1 MDEKS
6 CGYMTCPDSGTPEPS
21 PSDSACLE
29 PPSAESLKRA
39 EIEREEGVAAQAEL
53 LQKVLDNMRGDLGTC
68 KVEGWSCNSN
78 FIEHRIQVQDKD
90 HVLDVLALE
99 DNPDVRMVF
108 GGVRTWSIDGDED
121 DVVLEIPRAHPQVKK
136 LEEAVMER
144 RGNRPASNVLD
155 FVVGM
160 DGKTVRYANL
170 ADLPHLFIAAGG
182 ERAIINKN
190 RFIDSILCSLLM
202 NAKPDEV
209 QFAIASAQGSR
220 GDGKWFDEYNG
231 LPHLIAPVA
240 FGTEQTIEL
249 LRGCV
254 EVHMRKRYRSLEND
268 RLKCENA
275 NSRLDKQATDG
286 NRALASF
293 PKLVIIVSEFN
304 DPRSGTDI
312 LRCIAKDGPAVGIHL
327 IVATAMFDCGR
338 IFGRLLE
345 KSESR
350 DDSLV
355 ALFESLK
362 RRIVLAVSNDW
373 RTRCFIGRF
382 GAEKLL
388 CTGELMTDSGWRLE
402 GKSRIL
408 QSLDASPEFRN
419 YLLSYWKGQQA
430 TCTQGEDDG
439 GASAVSCEGD
449 EHTGQMETKAR
460 ALRIALRRL
469 GCDPCITECAE
480 GPASTTFRLLF
491 DSQDD
496 ISRVCGSKNDL
507 IRMLGAENVYVSE
520 ADSGECSALVEV
532 VTGWSRMLSFK
543 DVAANRT
550 SEVLKRPMG
559 FMLGI
564 DAEGSVAGADLAALP
579 HVLITGGSAKDRANV
594 VNGILLSM
602 FAGEA
607 AESLRFVLID
617 SDGAKLGAYADV
629 SCLAMPVMRAPGALR
644 WVLEEMNR
652 RYAVFARLRV
662 RDLAMYTKLATQGWE
677 SGQGLLEN
685 MAPLVVVVSDLI
697 ALFVTYGEEV
707 LHIVTQLAK
716 RGRDVGIHLVV
727 ATGVAGISADYMQAV
742 LNNMPHR
749 VVLHVSNETESCEI
763 CGAPGSER
771 LLAHGDLLFYDGTDS
786 SPRHIQGFDVLDEE
800 RKAVIERL
808 KLNLPE
814 ARVNDGR

>member
-6 CGYMTCPDSGTPEPS
+6 CGYMTCPDSGTLEPS

-68 KVEGWSCNSN
+68 KVEGWSYNSN
-78 FIEHRIQVQDKD
+78 FIEHRIRVQDTD

-108 GGVRTWSIDGDED
+108 GAVRAWSIDGDEG

-190 RFIDSILCSLLM
+190 RFIDSILCSMLM

-209 QFAIASAQGSR
+209 QFAIASAQGSK

-275 NSRLDKQATDG
+275 NSRLDEQATDG

-304 DPRSGTDI
+304 DLRSGTDI

-327 IVATAMFDCGR
+327 IVATARFDCASV
-338 IFGRLLE
+338 FGRLLP
-345 KSESR
+345 ESR

-362 RRIVLAVSNDW
+362 RRIVLAVSNGW
-373 RTRCFIGRF
+373 RTRRIIGRF

-449 EHTGQMETKAR
+449 EHTGQMETKALR
-460 ALRIALRRL
+460 LALCRL

-507 IRMLGAENVYVSE
+507 IRMLGAENVYASE

-532 VTGWSRMLSFK
+532 VTGWSRILSFK

-594 VNGILLSM
+594 VSGILLSM

-617 SDGAKLGAYADV
+617 SDEAKLGAYADV

-677 SGQGLLEN
+677 SGRGLLEN

-786 SPRHIQGFDVLDEE
+786 NPRHIQGFDVLDEE

>member
-99 DNPDVRMVF
+99 GNPDVRMVF

-209 QFAIASAQGSR
+209 QFAIASAQGSK

-275 NSRLDKQATDG
+275 NYRLDKQATDG

-304 DPRSGTDI
+304 DPRSDTDI

-327 IVATAMFDCGR
+327 IVATAMFDYGR
-338 IFGRLLE
+338 VFDRLIGGP
-345 KSESR
+345 ESR
-350 DDSLV
+350 DNSLV

-362 RRIVLAVSNDW
+362 RRIVLTVSNDW
-373 RTRCFIGRF
+373 RTRRFIGRF

-402 GKSRIL
+402 GKPRIL

-439 GASAVSCEGD
+439 GAFAVSCEGD
-449 EHTGQMETKAR
+449 EHTGQMETKAE

-496 ISRVCGSKNDL
+496 ISRVCKSKSDL

-532 VTGWSRMLSFK
+532 VTGWSRILSFK

-607 AESLRFVLID
+607 VENLRFVLID
-617 SDGAKLGAYADV
+617 SDEAKLCAYADV
-629 SCLAMPVMRAPGALR
+629 SCLAMPVMRVPGALR

-662 RDLAMYTKLATQGWE
+662 RDLAMYTKLATQGRE

-685 MAPLVVVVSDLI
+685 MAPLVVVVSDLL

-786 SPRHIQGFDVLDEE
+786 NPRHIQGFGVLDKE
-800 RKAVIERL
+800 REAVIERL
-808 KLNLPE
+808 KLKLPE
-814 ARVNDGR
+814 VRVNDA